1 MTIAMYDSVTTSAL
15 PEGAQAYAGY
25 VNGLYANYNAIKAR
39 FPGAQVLS
47 IAVDP
52 AYDADCLDIE
62 TGDATPGEA
71 ASWVLRQFTRGI
83 VPCLYANVSTM
94 IAVVADMQ
102 AAGVSRDSLRLWSA
116 HYAEEHICGPASCRE
131 ISIQMDGT
139 QWTDTAVGNTCDQS
153 LLLDSFFGPV
163 IPSPPALTAA
173 QTEAILNNLPILQQG
188 AADHSGQVQF
198 VHRMQALV
206 AVISTINTIP
216 AGRITA
222 DGAFGLSTKAGLE
235 AVQHFFGITEDGICG
250 PETWAKLVTG

>member
-1 MTIAMYDSVTTSAL
+1 MTITMYDSVTTSAL
-15 PEGAQAYAGY
+15 PEGAAAYAGY
-25 VNGLYANYNAIKAR
+25 VDGIYANYNAVKAR
-39 FPGAQVLS
+39 FPEANVLS

-62 TGDATPGEA
+62 TGDAIPGEA
-71 ASWVLRQFTRGI
+71 ASWVLRQFARGI

-94 IAVVADMQ
+94 ISVVAAIE
-102 AAGVSRDSLRLWSA
+102 AAGVPRESLRLWSA
-116 HYAEEHICGPASCRE
+116 HYANEHICGPDSCGE
-131 ISIQMDGT
+131 ISIEMNGT

-153 LLLDSFFGPV
+153 LLSDSFFGPIV
-163 IPSPPALTAA
+163 PSALTAA

-198 VHRMQALV
+198 VHRMQALI

-222 DGAFGLSTKAGLE
+222 DGAFGPSTKAGLI